1 MEKGKGDDSWPGP
14 FIPHA
19 KCPLQWGSRIDGSQ
33 AGAVVGICQLH
44 LNSQANETENQ
55 WNQRTEPPN

>member
-14 FIPHA
+14 FIPHT

-33 AGAVVGICQLH
+33 AGAVVGIFQVL
-44 LNSQANETENQ
+44 LNRQANEAENQ
-55 WNQRTEPPN
+55 WNQRAKPPN